1 MDKGMSKEE
10 KKGDRFILFTEFI
23 FPVIKE
29 WFKETIKGIKKE
41 PFTCVMLVYLFSYLI
56 LWVEFILTPVL
67 QSMEKYSAQ
76 DSNFISDPVVILSL
90 GGFIMLSL
98 WFIISYLSWISARY
112 TIKLAVKVV
121 NAVR

>member
-1 MDKGMSKEE
+1 MDKEMSKEE
-10 KKGDRFILFTEFI
+10 KKSDRFILFTEFI

-76 DSNFISDPVVILSL
+76 DSNFISWRFHNAFTLVYHKLP
-90 GGFIMLSL
+90 IMDFSK
-98 WFIISYLSWISARY
+98 IHNQTSS
-112 TIKLAVKVV
+112 
-121 NAVR
+121 